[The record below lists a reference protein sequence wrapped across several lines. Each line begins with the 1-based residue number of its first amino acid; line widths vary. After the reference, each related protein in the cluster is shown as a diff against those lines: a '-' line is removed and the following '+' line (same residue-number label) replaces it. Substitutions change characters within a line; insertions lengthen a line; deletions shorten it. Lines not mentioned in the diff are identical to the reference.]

1 VHGRET
7 FKNAAERL
15 MALDA
20 VIEAT
25 IIFLCIM
32 ILLLRISDKLLQL

>member
-1 VHGRET
+1 VRWRET
-7 FKNAAERL
+7 FEIAAEQL

-25 IIFLCIM
+25 IIFLCIA
-32 ILLLRISDKLLQL
+32 ILLLRLSDKLLQ